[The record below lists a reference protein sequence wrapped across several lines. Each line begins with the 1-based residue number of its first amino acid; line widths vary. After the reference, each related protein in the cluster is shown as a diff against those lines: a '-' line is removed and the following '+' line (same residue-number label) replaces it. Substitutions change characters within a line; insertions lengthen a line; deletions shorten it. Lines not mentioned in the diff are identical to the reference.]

1 MKMLPP
7 LRKRFCRS
15 LTLLVLLLTEGLA
28 ATKGLMLSMS
38 PQVLPPHAH
47 TTLTRTL
54 LRLRLRTER
63 ATGWAV
69 ELATKLLRRFHN
81 HREGIYYGLLLV
93 DTMID
98 GRRNTVTVIS

>member
-28 ATKGLMLSMS
+28 ATKGLMLSMLA
-38 PQVLPPHAH
+38 QVLPPHSR

-54 LRLRLRTER
+54 LRLRTER

>member
-38 PQVLPPHAH
+38 PQVLPPHSH

-54 LRLRLRTER
+54 LRLRTGRDGQRAAELTCEDFTITEKAPTR
-63 ATGWAV
+63 AFSWLKVSTDAFTFKNLC
-69 ELATKLLRRFHN
+69 EL
-81 HREGIYYGLLLV
+81 
-93 DTMID
+93 
-98 GRRNTVTVIS
+98 